1 MGALTATNTRM
12 LPSGGAGSGFHPI
25 DLDSRCAKDGKGF
38 AWDGQPPLSRH
49 ELLVVF
55 VRCHEP
61 PRCMLQQ
68 LQAQRVPFLV
78 YQKEAGRCGNATG
91 APSGWSH
98 GPGVHVRTLAH
109 NLGRECSGY
118 LRFIVEH
125 YDDLPRVTA
134 FLQMGALMHMPFPS
148 ALWANLRFL
157 RGNATHPPPAFAAL
171 SKNAIEGAWP
181 GPCESRQKLAA
192 FEGCAGEY
200 WRELARTADAPPGF
214 LRFYAN
220 GLFAATRRRIRA
232 HPRALYAA
240 MLDRLEGRAPL
251 RCVHPAASRGGLGRS
266 REVPGWSRE
275 GLHGGY
281 VEWSNSSRLVP
292 AESDCL
298 MLEKLWHVLLG
309 EPAVM
314 PLPAEYNAQLRN
326 YGGGARVGHI
336 VCKPGTPG

>member
-1 MGALTATNTRM
+1 MATLRPAAPAPQNAADDSDGGSLRRL
-12 LPSGGAGSGFHPI
+12 LPRA
-25 DLDSRCAKDGKGF
+25 
-38 AWDGQPPLSRH
+38 AWDCLAAYVASPEFALVLPMVSKTFCRVLDGAPAWVDLPAAVLAETPDDAVWFSVMPSVGIPAAPVDLSTLSDWNTPEAPLPMVGGPKPIAVGR
-49 ELLVVF
+49 LVLSAARIDRLV
-55 VRCHEP
+55 CALAQEDDDHDA
-61 PRCMLQQ
+61 C
-68 LQAQRVPFLV
+68 LQAVVDACLRRWVGHV
-78 YQKEAGRCGNATG
+78 AEADACA
-91 APSGWSH
+91 SH
-98 GPGVHVRTLAH
+98 
-109 NLGRECSGY
+109 
-118 LRFIVEH
+118 
-125 YDDLPRVTA
+125 
-134 FLQMGALMHMPFPS
+134 
-148 ALWANLRFL
+148 
-157 RGNATHPPPAFAAL
+157 
-171 SKNAIEGAWP
+171 
-181 GPCESRQKLAA
+181 
-192 FEGCAGEY
+192 
-200 WRELARTADAPPGF
+200 TADAPPGF

-232 HPRALYAA
+232 HPRTLYAA

>member
-1 MGALTATNTRM
+1 MGALTVTNTRM
-12 LPSGGAGSGFHPI
+12 HPSGGAGSGFHPI

-134 FLQMGALMHMPFPS
+134 FLQMGALMHMPFPG

-181 GPCESRQKLAA
+181 LVPRKRQFVGP
-192 FEGCAGEY
+192 GGE
-200 WRELARTADAPPGF
+200 
-214 LRFYAN
+214 
-220 GLFAATRRRIRA
+220 RRSSS
-232 HPRALYAA
+232 
-240 MLDRLEGRAPL
+240 
-251 RCVHPAASRGGLGRS
+251 SRG
-266 REVPGWSRE
+266 
-275 GLHGGY
+275 
-281 VEWSNSSRLVP
+281 
-292 AESDCL
+292 
-298 MLEKLWHVLLG
+298 
-309 EPAVM
+309 
-314 PLPAEYNAQLRN
+314 
-326 YGGGARVGHI
+326 
-336 VCKPGTPG
+336 